1 MLLAAMATVAVSAT
15 SLQAQKAPRP
25 TPVLVGTPGAA
36 RPATTA
42 TPPSTSQ
49 PAPSARG
56 KQLRPSPTLTR
67 TPGSG
72 QAGATAVEPQAAHTT
87 AVAAAAF
94 TAGLAIEP
102 YSEESEEEPG
112 VYARRFALQLDSAIA
127 TLVAVFRNTSGQP
140 VAGAGAPTA
149 LSQRER
155 DRWDRCRDLHWDLQ
169 SYVAAAHDLPGAFEE
184 VPSVVRAAS
193 ALDSA
198 LTAMQATAECDNVA
212 SMITA
217 PDRWAPWGRQYETS
231 AHRFYAE
238 WYAQVRNA
246 QEHDREF
253 ILALNAAG
261 TGGARIPVPPAMP
274 RTAPY
279 AGGGVR

>member
-1 MLLAAMATVAVSAT
+1 MLVGAMATVAVSTT

-25 TPVLVGTPGAA
+25 TPILVGTPGAA
-36 RPATTA
+36 QPARTA
-42 TPPSTSQ
+42 TPPATSQ
-49 PAPSARG
+49 PAPSATG
-56 KQLRPSPTLTR
+56 KRLRPSPTLTA
-67 TPGSG
+67 TPAAG
-72 QAGATAVEPQAAHTT
+72 QAGATAVEPQATHTT
-87 AVAAAAF
+87 SVAAAAF

-102 YSEESEEEPG
+102 YTEESDEEPG
-112 VYARRFALQLDSAIA
+112 VYARRFALQFDSAIA

-155 DRWDRCRDLHWDLQ
+155 DRWNRCRDLHWDLQ

-184 VPSVVRAAS
+184 VPSVARAAS

-231 AHRFYAE
+231 AHRFYAA
-238 WYAQVRNA
+238 WYAQVRDA

-261 TGGARIPVPPAMP
+261 TGGERIPVPPAMP

-279 AGGGVR
+279 AGAGVR